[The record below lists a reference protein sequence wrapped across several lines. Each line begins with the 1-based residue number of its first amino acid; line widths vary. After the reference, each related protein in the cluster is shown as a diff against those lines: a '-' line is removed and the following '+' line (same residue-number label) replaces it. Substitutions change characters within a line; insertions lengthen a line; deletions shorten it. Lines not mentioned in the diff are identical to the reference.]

1 MSARIA
7 GERFGFSRQAP
18 AGGFPEPWRDIDR
31 AVWRW
36 VIAHG
41 GDVATAHAA
50 AWASHAEGQGHSA
63 LPLSLLD
70 EAGNLLVTDPQH
82 EALARSP
89 MVANVSGKEESVGC
103 TDVRPFVLDG
113 EHLYLLRNHRAEVEV
128 ARALRARRAAACAPR
143 CPLGDD
149 ELRALFNGSWSEA
162 EARQRAAVRQAPGRR
177 LMVLTGGPGTGK
189 TTTVLRMLLGLS
201 REHQAATGRLP
212 QLRIAA
218 PTGKAAQ
225 RLAESLRQGAERL
238 QAGVQPLGR
247 EWATHMEAVL
257 AADAATVHRLL
268 GSRGRH
274 GGYAFHAGE
283 TLPADIVV
291 VDEAS
296 MLDLGLLRAL
306 LAALR
311 EDAVL
316 VLVGDADQLT
326 SVGTGSVMM
335 DVAQA
340 LEADGAGDIVRLSHC
355 FRADATLVP
364 INEAVRT
371 GDAAA
376 FDAALSAASVH
387 AVPDVATLR
396 RRLSAWTRRLQAALD
411 DVGITTP
418 VAADDAVGLTARF
431 GVLHGQ
437 QLLCALREGPFGAV
451 QATEEIS
458 ARLRGWDALA
468 PWSGGAWYP
477 GRCVMVTRNDPAAR
491 LYNGD
496 VGVCVL
502 VENSDGQPLLQVAF
516 ERAPDPSAAS
526 ADVDAAAG
534 GVRLLDPNT
543 LPAHEDAFAL
553 TVHKSQGSE
562 YRHVAVLLPPD
573 SRSPLLVRQMLYTG
587 LSRASTSLELWA
599 LRDVAG
605 KALSTTLA
613 RHGRLA
619 ERIRSAAACR
629 AGFTGS
635 GQERPPAT
643 PGTA

>member
-1 MSARIA
+1 MSAHIA
-7 GERFGFSRQAP
+7 GERFGFAGQARANGCP
-18 AGGFPEPWRDIDR
+18 DAWRDLDH

-41 GDVATAHAA
+41 GDAATAHAA

-63 LPLSLLD
+63 LPLSLPDAAGRPLLD
-70 EAGNLLVTDPQH
+70 QAQR

-89 MVANVSGKEESVGC
+89 LVANVAAGERAGG
-103 TDVRPFVLDG
+103 RPFVFDG
-113 EHLYLLRNHRAEVEV
+113 DHLYLLRNHRAEVEV
-128 ARALRARRAAACAPR
+128 AQALRARRAAAHAPCR
-143 CPLGDD
+143 PLGDD
-149 ELRALFNGSWSEA
+149 DLRALFNGSWQDA
-162 EARQRAAVRQAPGRR
+162 EERQRAAVRQAVGRR

-201 REHQAATGRLP
+201 REHHAATGRLP

-238 QAGVQPLGR
+238 HHAGATPLGR
-247 EWATHMEAVL
+247 EWATHMDAVL

-283 TLPADIVV
+283 PLPADIVV

-311 EDAVL
+311 DDAVL

-335 DVAQA
+335 DVVQA
-340 LEADGAGDIVRLSHC
+340 LEDDPRDDLVRLSHC
-355 FRADATLVP
+355 FRADVALVP
-364 INEAVRT
+364 INEAVRA
-371 GDAAA
+371 GDVAA
-376 FDAALSAASVH
+376 FDIAIGAATVH
-387 AVPDVATLR
+387 AVPDVVTLR
-396 RRLSAWTRRLQAALD
+396 RRLSAWARNLQAALEA
-411 DVGITTP
+411 VAITTP
-418 VAADDAVGLTARF
+418 VAVNDQRALAARLA
-431 GVLHGQ
+431 VLHRQ
-437 QLLCALREGPFGAV
+437 QLLCAQREGPFGAT
-451 QATEEIS
+451 QAAETI
-458 ARLRGWDALA
+458 AVRLRAWEALA

-477 GRCVMVTRNDPAAR
+477 GRCVMVTRNDHAAR

-502 VENSDGQPLLQVAF
+502 VDNGAGKPLLQVAF
-516 ERAPDPSAAS
+516 EPAPDASSAIRETT
-526 ADVDAAAG
+526 AAG
-534 GVRLLDPNT
+534 LRLLDPTT
-543 LPAHEDAFAL
+543 LPPHEDAFAL

-562 YRHVAVLLPPD
+562 YDRVAVLLPPD
-573 SRSPLLVRQMLYTG
+573 PASPLLVRQMLYTG
-587 LSRASTSLELWA
+587 LSRARKSVELWA
-599 LRDVAG
+599 VREVTE
-605 KALSTTLA
+605 KALSTRLA

-619 ERIRSAAACR
+619 ERI
-629 AGFTGS
+629 GS
-635 GQERPPAT
+635 WTPSRPHSLQ
-643 PGTA
+643 

>member
-1 MSARIA
+1 MSAYVA
-7 GERFGFSRQAP
+7 GDRFGFARQPRPVACP
-18 AGGFPEPWRDIDR
+18 AEWRDLDR

-41 GDVATAHAA
+41 GDAATAHAA

-63 LPLSLLD
+63 LPLSLPDPAGRPLLD
-70 EAGNLLVTDPQH
+70 QAQR

-89 MVANVSGKEESVGC
+89 LVANVEAGESAEG
-103 TDVRPFVLDG
+103 RPFVLDG

-128 ARALRARRAAACAPR
+128 ARALRARRDGAQVPR

-149 ELRALFNGSWSEA
+149 DLRALFNGSWQDA
-162 EARQRAAVRQAPGRR
+162 EERQRAAVRQAVGRR

-201 REHQAATGRLP
+201 REHDAVQGRLP

-238 QAGVQPLGR
+238 QGGTQPLAGA
-247 EWATHMEAVL
+247 WLPHLGAVL

-283 TLPADIVV
+283 PLPADIVV
-291 VDEAS
+291 IDEAS

-306 LAALR
+306 LSALR

-335 DVAQA
+335 DVVQA
-340 LEADGAGDIVRLSHC
+340 LEDDPRGDLVRLSHC
-355 FRADATLVP
+355 FRADAALVS
-364 INEAVRT
+364 INQAVRA

-376 FDAALSAASVH
+376 FDAAIGAATVY
-387 AVPDVATLR
+387 AVPDVASLR
-396 RRLSAWTRRLQAALD
+396 RRLSAWARDLRTALEA
-411 DVGITTP
+411 VGITTP
-418 VAADDAVGLTARF
+418 VGASDQAALAAR
-431 GVLHGQ
+431 LALLRRQ
-437 QLLCALREGPFGAV
+437 QLLCALREGPFGATH
-451 QATEEIS
+451 AAASIA
-458 ARLRGWDALA
+458 ARLRAWDALSA
-468 PWSGGAWYP
+468 WSGGAWYP
-477 GRCVMVTRNDPAAR
+477 GRCVMVTRNDHAAR

-502 VENSDGQPLLQVAF
+502 VESGEGGPLLQVAF
-516 ERAPDPSAAS
+516 ERAPDAPSA
-526 ADVDAAAG
+526 VRETGAA

-543 LPAHEDAFAL
+543 LPPHEDAFAL

-562 YRHVAVLLPPD
+562 YARVAVLLPPD
-573 SRSPLLVRQMLYTG
+573 STSPLLVRQMLYTG
-587 LSRASTSLELWA
+587 LSRARTALELWA
-599 LRDVAG
+599 MREVAQQ
-605 KALSTTLA
+605 ALSTRLA

-619 ERIRSAAACR
+619 DRVR
-629 AGFTGS
+629 
-635 GQERPPAT
+635 
-643 PGTA
+643 GTADDRPR